1 MTQLT
6 ESHTEVS
13 LTLIQGWRLVLQEMI
28 TLGADLHPIDQSS
41 RTPFVQVLNGFIHKW
56 DLDTP
61 VKSSIESGVK
71 IWLCFLQSC
80 GVDLSEYR
88 KREEESYEQG
98 LVGGEIRGIQH
109 RGSWATAKIASF
121 TYGNSPSDW
130 HFKMECKF
138 LEPGQDYG
146 QEPGKVEEMPGGWI
160 ED

>member
-13 LTLIQGWRLVLQEMI
+13 LTLIQGWRLVLQEVI

-41 RTPFVQVLNGFIHKW
+41 RTPFIQVLSGFIQKW

-61 VKSSIESGVK
+61 VASSIESGVR
-71 IWLCFLQSC
+71 IWLSFLQGC
-80 GVDLSEYR
+80 GIDLSEYG
-88 KREEESYEQG
+88 KRVEESHEQV
-98 LVGGEIRGIQH
+98 LVGSEFRGIQH
-109 RGSWATAKIASF
+109 RGSWAVAKIASF

-130 HFKMECKF
+130 HIKMECKF
-138 LEPGQDYG
+138 LEPSQYYD
-146 QEPGKVEEMPGGWI
+146 QEPEKLDEMPGGWI